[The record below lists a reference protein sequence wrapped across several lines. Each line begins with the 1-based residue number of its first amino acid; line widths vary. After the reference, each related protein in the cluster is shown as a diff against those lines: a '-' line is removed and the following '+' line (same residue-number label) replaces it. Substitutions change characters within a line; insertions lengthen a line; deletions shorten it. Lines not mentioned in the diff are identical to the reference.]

1 MKALVIGCM
10 LIASP
15 ANAATAILCN
25 TTTVL
30 DMADSATDPHAT
42 KKTMQADSVFVI
54 DDVAKSIMQLNKRTG
69 GYDAICS
76 ECKIEFGPSKI
87 SALWFPSDKPSRI
100 VHYVF
105 DLDRVKGTV
114 SSDSTN
120 FNMDTGSKYNMAMTG
135 TCAKTAMP
143 KISDAKAKF

>member
-1 MKALVIGCM
+1 MKALVIGC
-10 LIASP
+10 LLVASP

-30 DMADSATDPHAT
+30 DMADSATDPNAA

-54 DDVAKSIMQLNKRTG
+54 DDAAKSIMELNKRTG

-87 SALWFPSDKPSRI
+87 RALWYPSDKPGRI
-100 VHYVF
+100 VHYFF
-105 DLDRVKGTV
+105 DLDRAKGTV
-114 SSDSTN
+114 SSESMDY
-120 FNMDTGSKYNMAMTG
+120 NMDTGSKYNMTING

-143 KISDAKAKF
+143 KASDAKAKF